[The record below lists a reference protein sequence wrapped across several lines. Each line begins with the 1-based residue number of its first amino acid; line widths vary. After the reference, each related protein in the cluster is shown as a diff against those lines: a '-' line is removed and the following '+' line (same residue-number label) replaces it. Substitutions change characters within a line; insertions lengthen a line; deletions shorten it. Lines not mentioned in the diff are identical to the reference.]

1 MRTLTELN
9 TLILGW
15 AAERQILKNSTPFA
29 QAKKTAEEV
38 MELIQADK
46 WYHVALLEESKRL
59 AKLDVV
65 TNEPEDGEDVQFA
78 LMDIKDAI
86 GDIYVTLVVGLGCGG
101 NALFHDYTMHVIG
114 NAAWR
119 SNDTDPLTYL
129 VCDKLLDFY
138 AYVGD
143 DDNFYRMK
151 DIVIELMGV
160 LSCLAKSYGLTLV
173 ECVDAAYEQIKD
185 RKGYLREDGVFVKE
199 TT

>member
-46 WYHVALLEESKRL
+46 WYHIALLEESKRL

-65 TNEPEDGEDVQFA
+65 TGEPEDGEDVQFA
-78 LMDIKDAI
+78 LEDIKDAI
-86 GDIYVTLVVGLGCGG
+86 GDIYVTLVVGWGCTGRDLPSDLVFDQISDSPWSR
-101 NALFHDYTMHVIG
+101 A
-114 NAAWR
+114 
-119 SNDTDPLTYL
+119 NDGSLRYM
-129 VCDKLLDFY
+129 VCDVLPGLY
-138 AYVGD
+138 ADAY
-143 DDNFYRMK
+143 NWL
-151 DIVIELMGV
+151 IVRYHGCILYILGR
-160 LSCLAKSYGLTLV
+160 LSSIAKTYGLTLE
-173 ECVDAAYEQIKD
+173 ECVDSAYEQIKD

>member
-38 MELIQADK
+38 MELIQAD
-46 WYHVALLEESKRL
+46 
-59 AKLDVV
+59 AKQNI
-65 TNEPEDGEDVQFA
+65 NE
-78 LMDIKDAI
+78 IKDAI

-101 NALFHDYTMHVIG
+101 NALISDQAIRNINEAFWTSTKTTLMKHF
-114 NAAWR
+114 
-119 SNDTDPLTYL
+119 
-129 VCDKLLDFY
+129 VCESLLQFY

-151 DIVIELMGV
+151 DIVIELMGL
-160 LSCLAKSYGLTLV
+160 LSCIAKSDGLTLV
-173 ECVDAAYEQIKD
+173 ECVDSAYEQIKD

>member
-38 MELIQADK
+38 MELIQAD
-46 WYHVALLEESKRL
+46 
-59 AKLDVV
+59 AKQNI
-65 TNEPEDGEDVQFA
+65 NE
-78 LMDIKDAI
+78 IKDAI

-101 NALFHDYTMHVIG
+101 NARFSDLIIHAIS
-114 NAAWR
+114 NAEWTA
-119 SNDTDPLTYL
+119 SDTTPLTYL
-129 VCDKLLDFY
+129 VCDQLLYFY
-138 AYVGD
+138 VCVGD
-143 DDNFYRMK
+143 DDHRRLH
-151 DIVIELMGV
+151 DTVLEIMGV
-160 LSCLAKSYGLTLV
+160 LSCIAKTYDLTLE
-173 ECVDAAYEQIKD
+173 ECVDSAYEQIKD

>member
-46 WYHVALLEESKRL
+46 WYHIALLEESKRL
-59 AKLDVV
+59 ARLDVV
-65 TNEPEDGEDVQFA
+65 TGEPEDGEDVQFA

-86 GDIYVTLVVGLGCGG
+86 GDIYVTLVVGLGCCEERTVL
-101 NALFHDYTMHVIG
+101 ADEEVATRI
-114 NAAWR
+114 
-119 SNDTDPLTYL
+119 TDSS
-129 VCDKLLDFY
+129 
-138 AYVGD
+138 
-143 DDNFYRMK
+143 DDNVLKQLVSTVLPNFYHYAKTHKTGFVYPSAVVDVMRY
-151 DIVIELMGV
+151 
-160 LSCLAKSYGLTLV
+160 LAAIAHHYSMTLP
-173 ECVDAAYEQIKD
+173 ECVDSAYEQIKD